1 MTYGNDQFFE
11 PAHRRRWSTS
21 NFGQLRILIPAIVA
35 IASISI
41 AAVVYPVS
49 AAASAESLWDD
60 TATPRVA
67 SHSDPRPVEV
77 GMKFSANVSGTV
89 TGIKFYKGTSNNGA
103 HRGNL
108 WKLDGTLLAT
118 TEFKNET
125 PNGWQQAMLDRPV
138 ALSARTTYVVSYHT
152 TSGYAA
158 DTEYFTKRRLSGHL
172 RAPASTAYSPN
183 GVYRYG
189 DGGFPNQSY
198 RSTNYWVDVIFRPG
212 GSGGGDPVPT
222 PSTSTSASAGPSA
235 SPTASGSPTPT
246 GAPPPGG
253 NCPPGSIGAQPNCI
267 APPPFAAPG
276 GKQWRV
282 SFSEEF
288 NNGTYDKS
296 KLTPCFDWNY
306 GACTASFNQGREHY
320 LPEQVVVSN
329 GTAKLIAG
337 PMSPPRSSNGCQGGS
352 CTYKAGLL
360 STARARADRGD
371 YLYKFTYGYVE
382 SRFKFPATRG
392 FFTAFWMLPAD
403 PSYNYRSEIDILE
416 MLGDDPT
423 TMFMTYHYN
432 NRGSSYN
439 VNRGKFNNGAC
450 AVKNYSTNFVRM
462 GLDWQPNRIAWYIDG
477 VKCAEFTNAS
487 QIENGPMQLILHMM
501 VDNNWQRSWNVGLA
515 DPTLVRQ
522 LEVDY
527 IRVYQHS

>member
-1 MTYGNDQFFE
+1 MVYDDDPFHQ
-11 PAHRRRWSTS
+11 PAHRMRWSVS
-21 NFGQLRILIPAIVA
+21 NLGQLRVLIPSIVA
-35 IASISI
+35 IALISI
-41 AAVVYPVS
+41 AAAVYPVN
-49 AAASAESLWDD
+49 AAATTESLWGD
-60 TATPRVA
+60 TNIPRVA
-67 SHSDPRPVEV
+67 SHADARPVEV
-77 GMKFSANVSGTV
+77 GVKFSANVAGTAIAV
-89 TGIKFYKGTSNNGA
+89 RFYKGTLNTGT

-118 TEFKNET
+118 TEFKDESA
-125 PNGWQQAMLDRPV
+125 NGWQSAAFDRPV
-138 ALSARTTYVVSYHT
+138 ALAARTTYVVSYHT
-152 TSGYAA
+152 TTGYAA
-158 DTEYFTKRRLSGHL
+158 DTDYFTKRRLSGHL
-172 RAPASTAYSPN
+172 RAPASTANNPN

-189 DGGFPNQSY
+189 DGGFPDQSY
-198 RSTNYWVDVIFRPG
+198 RATNYWVDVVFKPG
-212 GSGGGDPVPT
+212 GSSGDPD
-222 PSTSTSASAGPSA
+222 PSPSTSASAGPSA
-235 SPTASGSPTPT
+235 SAPPSGSPSQGPT

-253 NCPPGSIGAQPNCI
+253 NCPPGQIGAQPNCLG
-267 APPPFAAPG
+267 APPFAPPS
-276 GKQWRV
+276 GKSWKV
-282 SFSEEF
+282 SFTEEF

-320 LPEQVVVSN
+320 DPAQVVVSN
-329 GTAKLIAG
+329 GTAKLIAA
-337 PMSPPRSSNGCQGGS
+337 PMSPSKQSNGCQNGT

-371 YLYKFTYGYVE
+371 YLFKFTHGYVE

-432 NRGSSYN
+432 NRGSSFN

-501 VDNNWQRSWNVGLA
+501 VDNNWQRQWNVGLA
-515 DPTLVRQ
+515 DPTLIRQ

-527 IRVYQHS
+527 IRVYQYT